1 MKYLLMVLVFLPT
14 LAFSS
19 DSKEYSFLTDLL
31 LPALAIVVSI
41 IVLFITYANNQR
53 INFNNKFNLFMEQ
66 HDRLHSI
73 LEGYINNDIDEYN
86 SIVKELDCENSI
98 KKLFRHE
105 RYSPYMRFLYHV
117 LKFIDKETPFSNVWF
132 IPEKIKKKKDYS
144 SVIRALISNKVM
156 ILVMIN
162 SLNKDFEYYRELLN
176 KFSFFE
182 HVSLSDL
189 YDSENYNRHYHCFL
203 SNGLFDGKVSP
214 FLFDYIRSKALGK
227 IMKKH
232 YYFAMKK
239 FWAMYI
245 DVAQFDND
253 YYNDRILKNVYFNI
267 RVEIEKLAKTV
278 IDKIKES
285 NVIPNEPY
293 RIIACVF
300 HDDVR
305 KGRVSIYDFISKPY
319 SYFYNIA
326 SESDDA
332 DDFHHKI
339 KCEFENYISSM
350 KYNSPKI
357 IIKAICGNN
366 IDPLLYTYGKNGYIS
381 TCDFYNCVIN
391 KREIEYINKVTEKE
405 IILNCV
411 DMIDRKMNPA
421 NLDIFNR
428 TVHTLSKVK

>member
-156 ILVMIN
+156 ILVMII
-162 SLNKDFEYYRELLN
+162 
-176 KFSFFE
+176 
-182 HVSLSDL
+182 H
-189 YDSENYNRHYHCFL
+189 
-203 SNGLFDGKVSP
+203 
-214 FLFDYIRSKALGK
+214 
-227 IMKKH
+227 
-232 YYFAMKK
+232 
-239 FWAMYI
+239 
-245 DVAQFDND
+245 
-253 YYNDRILKNVYFNI
+253 
-267 RVEIEKLAKTV
+267 
-278 IDKIKES
+278 
-285 NVIPNEPY
+285 
-293 RIIACVF
+293 
-300 HDDVR
+300 
-305 KGRVSIYDFISKPY
+305 
-319 SYFYNIA
+319 
-326 SESDDA
+326 
-332 DDFHHKI
+332 
-339 KCEFENYISSM
+339 
-350 KYNSPKI
+350 
-357 IIKAICGNN
+357 
-366 IDPLLYTYGKNGYIS
+366 
-381 TCDFYNCVIN
+381 
-391 KREIEYINKVTEKE
+391 
-405 IILNCV
+405 
-411 DMIDRKMNPA
+411 
-421 NLDIFNR
+421 
-428 TVHTLSKVK
+428 